1 MRVWSSRLKWEVA
14 SGLGKKARDKAV
26 GTLRG
31 CFASIHRMS
40 IASFL
45 KRLGRWS
52 ATVIV
57 AYLIVSPVAGVQ
69 LMENALRVER
79 RPVTERAGFAAA
91 IAKVASSGV
100 EDASVVANDG
110 AVLKGWY
117 PRPRPWNGDSVL
129 LLHGVGDNRE
139 GSEGYAEMFL
149 RGGYAVLLPDSR
161 AHGESGGALV
171 TYGLLESGDIRR
183 WAEWLA
189 GRNGTDVKEGCVDLF
204 GESLGAAI
212 ALQAAGAPG
221 VCAVV
226 AEAPFA
232 SFREI
237 GFDRIAQTAHVPVA
251 VARVAGWLILA
262 SGFLDAR
269 LRYGLDFDKASPE
282 RALAAS
288 RVPALLIA
296 GLADENIPH
305 RHAEEI
311 LRSAGPASELWL
323 VPGAGHTE
331 SSSVAPVEFEHR
343 VLGWFRTHRG
353 AARALGA

>member
-1 MRVWSSRLKWEVA
+1 M
-14 SGLGKKARDKAV
+14 

-31 CFASIHRMS
+31 WNASIHCMS
-40 IASFL
+40 FASVFR
-45 KRLGRWS
+45 KLGQWS
-52 ATVIV
+52 VTVF
-57 AYLIVSPVAGVQ
+57 AAFLIVSPVAGVV
-69 LMENALRVER
+69 LLENALRVVR
-79 RPVTERAGFAAA
+79 RPVMERAGFAAE
-91 IAKVASSGV
+91 IAKVAPSGV
-100 EDASVVANDG
+100 EDVSVAGADG

-117 PRPRPWNGDSVL
+117 ARPQAWNRDSVL
-129 LLHGVGDNRE
+129 LLHGLGDNRE
-139 GSEGYAEMFL
+139 GVEGYAEMFL

-189 GRNGTDVKEGCVDLF
+189 GRNGTDVQEGCVDLF

-237 GFDRIAQTAHVPVA
+237 GFQRIAQAAHVPVA

-311 LRSAGPASELWL
+311 LRSAGPPSDLWL